1 MMDILKGYL
10 LLLGFES
17 PYREFE
23 NILYMSKFPVEIG
36 CTELEVQSEILFRL
50 NVKFMKTK
58 AWQTFV
64 DTFKKKFPQA
74 KVSEIGPFSFTYE
87 FLNPLIRFENSGL
100 FINDCF
106 IPLSVCQ
113 LFEFCSC
120 SYQKLTNEEILQ
132 LIETTNGEII
142 LL

>member
-1 MMDILKGYL
+1 MVDILRGYL

-36 CTELEVQSEILFRL
+36 YTELEVQSEILFRL
-50 NVKFMKTK
+50 NVKFLKTE

-74 KVSEIGPFSFTYE
+74 KVSKIEPFSFTYE
-87 FLNPLIRFENSGL
+87 FLNPSIRFENGRL

-113 LFEFCSC
+113 LAETGLKL
-120 SYQKLTNEEILQ
+120 YQKLTDEEILQ
-132 LIETTNGEII
+132 LIETNGKII